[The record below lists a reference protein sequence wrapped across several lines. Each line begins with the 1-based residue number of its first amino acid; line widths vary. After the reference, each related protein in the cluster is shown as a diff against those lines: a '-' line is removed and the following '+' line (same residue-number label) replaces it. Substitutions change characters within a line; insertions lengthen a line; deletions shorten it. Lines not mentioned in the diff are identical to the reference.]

1 MASLWKCIQTDF
13 FFVSLKKNFQKMTI
27 KGTNKSTGI
36 YKQKTQ
42 GQGRTKHA
50 ASFFNWLKAQSVTG
64 RKSILNKLE
73 SCAFRH
79 RKQTY
84 GYQRGK
90 LGVGDKFGVW
100 YQHLQTAVQKT
111 DQQQA
116 PTAQHREL
124 HSISCDKPRWK
135 NMKKNNL

>member
-1 MASLWKCIQTDF
+1 MASLWKCIQTDIF
-13 FFVSLKKNFQKMTI
+13 FFFSLKKKFQKMTI
-27 KGTNKSTGI
+27 QGTNKSTGI

-50 ASFFNWLKAQSVTG
+50 AGFFNWLKAQSVTG
-64 RKSILNKLE
+64 RKSILKKLE

-90 LGVGDKFGVW
+90 LGVGDKLGVR
-100 YQHLQTAVQKT
+100 YQRLQTAVQKT
-111 DQQQA
+111 DKQQA
-116 PTAQHREL
+116 PTAQHP
-124 HSISCDKPRWK
+124 SCDKPRWK